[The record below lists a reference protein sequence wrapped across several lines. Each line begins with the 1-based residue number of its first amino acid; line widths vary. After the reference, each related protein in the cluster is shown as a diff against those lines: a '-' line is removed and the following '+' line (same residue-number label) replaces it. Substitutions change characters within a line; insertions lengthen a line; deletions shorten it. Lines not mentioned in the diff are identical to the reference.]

1 MSTSESRTRGHS
13 KPDCDPESAVPMTT
27 AELTQHLKVE
37 ALRLGFD
44 RVGIAPAVSP
54 PGHAHLVNWL
64 EAGHGAGMTYMQ
76 RHVELRRHPDA
87 LLEGVRSVVMVSL
100 VYGEHVPESSSPVHG
115 KIARYARGLD
125 YHRILWDKLEE
136 LLAWLRQQCPGIN
149 GRALADTAPL
159 MERDFARLAGMG
171 WIGKNTMLI
180 NRALG
185 SFTVLGALLVDRDL
199 VADDP
204 HVADHC
210 GTCTRCLDAC
220 PTDAFVSAY
229 QLDAR
234 RCISYW
240 TIEHKGPIA
249 EQFAG
254 ELHGWVFGCDVCQ
267 DVCPWNRK
275 APAGRLVELRGRLEW
290 SDPDLIEW
298 LDRDENAWRTALRGT
313 ALVRTKR
320 VGLVRNAALVLGQ
333 RHVAAAVPALAR
345 RLADAGEDPV
355 VQAAAAW
362 ALGRIGTGTAIDA
375 LRQTCKSTDATVR
388 DAVAAALAGTTL
400 ESETGQPG

>member
-1 MSTSESRTRGHS
+1 
-13 KPDCDPESAVPMTT
+13 MTT
-27 AELTQHLKVE
+27 AELTQHLKAE

-76 RHVELRRHPDA
+76 RHAELRRHPDA

-136 LLAWLRQQCPGIN
+136 LLAWLRQQCPGIH
-149 GRALADTAPL
+149 GRALSDTAPL

-240 TIEHKGPIA
+240 TIEHKGTIA
-249 EQFAG
+249 EEFAG

-275 APAGRLVELRGRLEW
+275 
-290 SDPDLIEW
+290 
-298 LDRDENAWRTALRGT
+298 
-313 ALVRTKR
+313 
-320 VGLVRNAALVLGQ
+320 
-333 RHVAAAVPALAR
+333 
-345 RLADAGEDPV
+345 
-355 VQAAAAW
+355 
-362 ALGRIGTGTAIDA
+362 
-375 LRQTCKSTDATVR
+375 
-388 DAVAAALAGTTL
+388 
-400 ESETGQPG
+400 

>member
-1 MSTSESRTRGHS
+1 
-13 KPDCDPESAVPMTT
+13 
-27 AELTQHLKVE
+27 
-37 ALRLGFD
+37 
-44 RVGIAPAVSP
+44 
-54 PGHAHLVNWL
+54 
-64 EAGHGAGMTYMQ
+64 MTYMQ
-76 RHVELRRHPDA
+76 RHLEIRRNPEA
-87 LLEGVRSVVMVSL
+87 LLQGVRSIVMVSL
-100 VYGEHVPESSSPVHG
+100 VYGEHIPEASSPERG

-136 LLAWLRQQCPGIN
+136 LLSWLRRQSPAIQ

-159 MERDFARLAGMG
+159 MERDFAQMAGMG

-180 NRALG
+180 NRTLG
-185 SFTVLGALLVDRDL
+185 SFTVLGALLVDRHL

-204 HVADHC
+204 HVASHC

-234 RCISYW
+234 RCISYL

-249 EQFAG
+249 EEIAG
-254 ELHGWVFGCDVCQ
+254 ELHGWVFGCDACQ

-275 APAGRLVELRGRLEW
+275 APAGRLAELQGQLEW
-290 SDPDLIEW
+290 SNPDLIEW

-313 ALVRTKR
+313 ALARAKR

-333 RHVAAAVPALAR
+333 RHVVAAVPALAR
-345 RLADAGEDPV
+345 RLADADEDPV
-355 VQAAAAW
+355 VRAAAAW
-362 ALGRIGTGTAIDA
+362 ALGRISSESAIEA
-375 LRQTCKSTDATVR
+375 LWLACNSTDATVR
-388 DAVAAALAGTTL
+388 DAVAVALEGTSL
-400 ESETGQPG
+400 ESESGRPG

>member
-1 MSTSESRTRGHS
+1 
-13 KPDCDPESAVPMTT
+13 MTT
-27 AELTQHLKVE
+27 AELTQHLKAE

-44 RVGIAPAVSP
+44 RVGIAPSVSP

-64 EAGHGAGMTYMQ
+64 KAGHGAGMTYMQ

-100 VYGEHVPESSSPVHG
+100 VYGEHVHESSSPVHG

-171 WIGKNTMLI
+171 WIGKNTMII

-185 SFTVLGALLVDRDL
+185 SFT
-199 VADDP
+199 
-204 HVADHC
+204 
-210 GTCTRCLDAC
+210 
-220 PTDAFVSAY
+220 DAFVSAY
-229 QLDAR
+229 QIDAR

-249 EQFAG
+249 EEFAG
-254 ELHGWVFGCDVCQ
+254 ELQGWVFGCDVCQ

-275 APAGRLVELRGRLEW
+275 APAGRLVELQGRLEW
-290 SDPDLIEW
+290 SDPDLIER
-298 LDRDENAWRTALRGT
+298 LDRDEDAWRTALRGT

-362 ALGRIGTGTAIDA
+362 ALGRIGTGKAIDA

>member
-1 MSTSESRTRGHS
+1 
-13 KPDCDPESAVPMTT
+13 
-27 AELTQHLKVE
+27 
-37 ALRLGFD
+37 
-44 RVGIAPAVSP
+44 
-54 PGHAHLVNWL
+54 
-64 EAGHGAGMTYMQ
+64 
-76 RHVELRRHPDA
+76 
-87 LLEGVRSVVMVSL
+87 
-100 VYGEHVPESSSPVHG
+100 
-115 KIARYARGLD
+115 
-125 YHRILWDKLEE
+125 
-136 LLAWLRQQCPGIN
+136 
-149 GRALADTAPL
+149 

-240 TIEHKGPIA
+240 TIEHKGTIA
-249 EQFAG
+249 EEFAG

-275 APAGRLVELRGRLEW
+275 APAGRLVQLQGRLEW

-298 LDRDENAWRTALRGT
+298 LDRDESAWRTAWRGT

-333 RHVAAAVPALAR
+333 RQVAAAVPALAR

-355 VQAAAAW
+355 VRAAAAW
-362 ALGRIGTGTAIDA
+362 ALGRIGTETAIEA

-388 DAVAAALAGTTL
+388 DAVAAALAGTTP
-400 ESETGQPG
+400 EIETGQPG

>member
-1 MSTSESRTRGHS
+1 
-13 KPDCDPESAVPMTT
+13 MTT
-27 AELTQHLKVE
+27 AELTRHLKAE

-64 EAGHGAGMTYMQ
+64 KAGHGAGMTYMQ
-76 RHVELRRHPDA
+76 RHVELRRHPDT

-136 LLAWLRQQCPGIN
+136 LLAWLRQQCPGIH
-149 GRALADTAPL
+149 GRTLADTAPL

-220 PTDAFVSAY
+220 PTDAFVSAH

-249 EQFAG
+249 EEFAG
-254 ELHGWVFGCDVCQ
+254 DLHGWVYGCDVCQ

-275 APAGRLVELRGRLEW
+275 APAGRLVELHGRLEW

-362 ALGRIGTGTAIDA
+362 ALGRIGTETAIDA